1 MTKERQIAYVKH
13 PVSAKKKAELVAKG
27 FRIIDAR
34 FKPKGADEIEGG
46 GQKIELGTDSGA
58 GFSDDQLRAAITEA
72 TGKAPHHKLGREK
85 LIEAFNALNKPAD
98 QDEEASNGL
107 TRREIVA
114 DLESMGVEY
123 DDTLPVDDLAALRD
137 LEREKRA

>member
-1 MTKERQIAYVKH
+1 MTKERLIAYVKH

-34 FKPKGADEIEGG
+34 FKPKGADEIGGG

-58 GFSDDQLRAAITEA
+58 GFSDDQLRAAIKEA

-107 TRREIVA
+107 TRREIEA
-114 DLESMGVEY
+114 DLVAMNVEFNAE
-123 DDTLPVDDLAALRD
+123 DALEDLAALRD
-137 LEREKRA
+137 LEREQRA

>member
-1 MTKERQIAYVKH
+1 MTTERQIAYVKH

-58 GFSDDQLRAAITEA
+58 GFSDDQLRAAIKEA

-85 LIEAFNALNKPAD
+85 LIEAFNALNMPAD
-98 QDEEASNGL
+98 QEEEASNGL
-107 TRREIVA
+107 TRREIEA
-114 DLESMGVEY
+114 DLVAMNVEFNAE
-123 DDTLPVDDLAALRD
+123 DALEDLAALRD
-137 LEREKRA
+137 LEREQRA

>member
-13 PVSAKKKAELVAKG
+13 PVSAKTKAELVAKG

-58 GFSDDQLRAAITEA
+58 GFSDDQLRAAIKEA

-85 LIEAFNALNKPAD
+85 LTEAFNALNAQPD
-98 QDEEASNGL
+98 PDEEAANGL
-107 TRREIVA
+107 TRREIEA
-114 DLESMGVEY
+114 DLVAMNVQFNAEDALE
-123 DDTLPVDDLAALRD
+123 DLSALRD
-137 LEREKRA
+137 LERKKRA

>member
-58 GFSDDQLRAAITEA
+58 GFSDDQLRAAIKEA

-85 LIEAFNALNKPAD
+85 LIEAFNALNMPAD
-98 QDEEASNGL
+98 QEEEAANGL
-107 TRREIVA
+107 TRREIEA
-114 DLESMGVEY
+114 DLVAMNVQFNAEDALE
-123 DDTLPVDDLAALRD
+123 DLAALRD
-137 LEREKRA
+137 LEREQRA